1 MTGRE
6 LAVRDERNDAV
17 REFEK
22 SQRISYCGTGFTDAL
37 RRLVLSQRE
46 GVHERLYALRLFNR
60 VEILALEVFYKSES
74 HRLVVAELFYNNGD
88 FGQTRHARCAPAAF
102 AGDELIAAVWHR
114 AHEKRLNDAVFR
126 YAVRKLGERILVKY
140 FSRLVAVGLDIH
152 YLELDRAGRGYLF
165 NGVVGKQSVK
175 PAAESAFFAAIYIS
189 PFGSVAFLS
198 VHSQELVRKV
208 VICARSL

>member
-17 REFEK
+17 RELEK
-22 SQRISYCGTGFTDAL
+22 SQRVRHCGTGFADAL

-74 HRLVVAELFYNNGD
+74 HRLVVAELFYNNGN
-88 FGQTRHARCAPAAF
+88 FGQTRHTRCAPAAF
-102 AGDELIAAVWHR
+102 AGDELIAAVRHR

-140 FSRLVAVGLDIH
+140 FSRLAN
-152 YLELDRAGRGYLF
+152 RASSPRP
-165 NGVVGKQSVK
+165 S
-175 PAAESAFFAAIYIS
+175 PPFFAAIYIS